1 MFKYNKRL
9 QYPVDIKKK
18 DLKMAKYLVTQYGGS
33 NGELAAALR
42 YLNQRYTMPDNKGK
56 ALLTDIGTE
65 ELAHVEM
72 ISTMIYQL
80 MKDATLEEIKE
91 AGLDTHYAEHNKA
104 LYPTDANGVPFT
116 VTYFATTGD
125 PLADIAEDMAAEQKA
140 RAVYENLIDLTTD
153 PDVIGPLLWLR
164 QREIVHYTRFKE
176 LFDYYDKKLKKGE
189 NKMADN
195 GINSNNISNQMNN
208 NMNNFNSMENYDMDN
223 FNLFNPM
230 LMSNRT
236 NYDRSHKY

>member
-1 MFKYNKRL
+1 MFSYNKRL

-18 DLKMAKYLVTQYGGS
+18 DLRMAKYLVTQYGGA
-33 NGELAAALR
+33 NGELAASLR
-42 YLNQRYTMPDNKGK
+42 YLNQRFTMPDERGK

-80 MKDATLEEIKE
+80 MKDATLAEIKE
-91 AGLDTHYAEHNKA
+91 AGLDTHYAEHAKA

-116 VTYFATTGD
+116 VGYFASTGD
-125 PLADIAEDMAAEQKA
+125 PLADLSEDMAAEQKA
-140 RAVYENLIDLTTD
+140 RAVYENLIDLTND

-176 LFDYYDKKLKKGE
+176 LFDYYDNKL
-189 NKMADN
+189 
-195 GINSNNISNQMNN
+195 NNT
-208 NMNNFNSMENYDMDN
+208 NMNNSMKANNNTNNSSMINTNNKMNTNQYFNQYGQIM
-223 FNLFNPM
+223 
-230 LMSNRT
+230 
-236 NYDRSHKY
+236 